1 MGVDRH
7 LVATQNIQKG
17 EYIASLYR
25 AHNYTDKMT
34 RFEILG
40 CATSALINGECTAS
54 FIDWIF
60 GEIEKRGAC
69 ELIDTIVEDGC
80 VEVVDE

>member
-25 AHNYTDKMT
+25 AHNYTEPKGKFGLALDLVMLIINRKADAEGLDM
-34 RFEILG
+34 FFDE
-40 CATSALINGECTAS
+40 CA
-54 FIDWIF
+54 
-60 GEIEKRGAC
+60 KRGAC

-80 VEVVDE
+80 VKVVDE